1 MIYDTLNQN
10 PDGLRNVGVVIGAGL
25 VLAHGW
31 ALWQGDAARGWLRRF
46 PFNVVLGRVLLGLAA
61 FWAWAL
67 FKGIDWGI
75 LSIPRMDMGEYYTLR
90 PKIMFLI
97 PVTAVLVAWF
107 SEEFLSVRALG
118 CLLLLAAAIPL
129 DAAFLHQPVS
139 RLLLVAPAYV
149 AVVAA
154 LFWIGMPYLLR
165 DQIDW
170 ATANTRRWNL
180 LCGAGLAY
188 WLAVLACAIAW

>member
-1 MIYDTLNQN
+1 M
-10 PDGLRNVGVVIGAGL
+10 
-25 VLAHGW
+25 
-31 ALWQGDAARGWLRRF
+31 
-46 PFNVVLGRVLLGLAA
+46 LGRVLLDLAT
-61 FWAWAL
+61 FLAWAL
-67 FKGIDWGI
+67 IKVIDWGI
-75 LSIPRMDMGEYYTLR
+75 LSIPRMDRGEYYPLR
-90 PKIMFLI
+90 PKIMFLL
-97 PVTAVLVAWF
+97 PGTAVLVAWF
-107 SEEFLSVRALG
+107 CEEFLSVRALG

-129 DAAFLHQPVS
+129 DAAFLHEPVS